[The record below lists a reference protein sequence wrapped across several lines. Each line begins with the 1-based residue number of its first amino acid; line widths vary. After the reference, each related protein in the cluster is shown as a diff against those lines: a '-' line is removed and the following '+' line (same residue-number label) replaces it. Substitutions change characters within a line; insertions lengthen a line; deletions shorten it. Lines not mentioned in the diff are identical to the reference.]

1 MFLKARVSL
10 VFRTAQL
17 ILAVSESAAAN
28 APLCKKCNLHIV
40 VFHTCMHVSCY
51 DMRRCECILCWLDTA
66 PRSTATRQ
74 GQCSQLRSTVFAA
87 EFCQAQLHIRSWL
100 VWHNISFRGDLSA
113 HTRERGKLASDKPV
127 AGLQPNS
134 YWYPRSNMLRGTHCT
149 RFCVR
154 RHAAYGGFNKFRQ
167 NFHSFL
173 NEFQS
178 NLRIMRNFLDP
189 KIHLD
194 ECVIFH
200 YGLPKVRV
208 RGTASGPRDRKYPK
222 RRHFWYTAAQADPI

>member
-1 MFLKARVSL
+1 MQSAHCCVPHRSVCMFPAMIWGGVNVFCVGWTQHHAQQRL
-10 VFRTAQL
+10 VKDNVPNCAAPFLLQ
-17 ILAVSESAAAN
+17 SSAK
-28 APLCKKCNLHIV
+28 L
-40 VFHTCMHVSCY
+40 SCT
-51 DMRRCECILCWLDTA
+51 LDHHWC
-66 PRSTATRQ
+66 
-74 GQCSQLRSTVFAA
+74 G
-87 EFCQAQLHIRSWL
+87 I
-100 VWHNISFRGDLSA
+100 ISFRGDLSA

-200 YGLPKVRV
+200 
-208 RGTASGPRDRKYPK
+208 
-222 RRHFWYTAAQADPI
+222 